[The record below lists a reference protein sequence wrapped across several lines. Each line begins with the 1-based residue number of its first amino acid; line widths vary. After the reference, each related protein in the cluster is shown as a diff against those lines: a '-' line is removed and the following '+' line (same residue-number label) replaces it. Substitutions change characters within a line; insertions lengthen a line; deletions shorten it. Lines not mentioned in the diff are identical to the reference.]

1 MLQGVH
7 ETWQQ
12 CWQMHRAMEK
22 KLQDPKAIGN
32 IPSKG
37 TWRTSAPVSWVNLQ
51 LFSLDVFSWI
61 TVCPLENK
69 SYFTKS
75 SLIELEWLLEAGGGE
90 AKKTISL
97 DTQTR
102 IDVLLQR
109 GRRCDQPG
117 LQIKPETSSQ
127 LNTEDDCFY
136 RCHYLNEGQ
145 NWKMSM
151 IYKYRQGKLL
161 WF

>member
-1 MLQGVH
+1 M
-7 ETWQQ
+7 
-12 CWQMHRAMEK
+12 
-22 KLQDPKAIGN
+22 
-32 IPSKG
+32 
-37 TWRTSAPVSWVNLQ
+37 
-51 LFSLDVFSWI
+51 
-61 TVCPLENK
+61 CPLENK

-109 GRRCDQPG
+109 GRRCDRPV

-136 RCHYLNEGQ
+136 RCHYLNVGQ